1 MANDLLKHIKIEMT
15 IVAVYRIPLTDPTIQ
30 SLMMLRI
37 TPLLRLVF
45 IAACFLTLTATQSAK
60 AAVLATY
67 DLNSATGTTLPV
79 TPVAAGYT
87 ISPMS
92 AIGVPGTAFSNHFYF
107 NNWNATFNPAKYL
120 SLTVGNPAAYR
131 LTDISFS
138 VETSVVAPAT
148 VIVRSSAD
156 GFASDIASFSWTND
170 LITDV
175 SLSLASIGTRTGN
188 TELRFYFLTPA
199 AGTSTGI
206 ANHQPPGPGS
216 GTPDIGVD
224 VTLNGNL
231 VTATAPASIPTLSE
245 WALIFLSSIVAM
257 FGLARMR
264 LRR

>member
-1 MANDLLKHIKIEMT
+1 
-15 IVAVYRIPLTDPTIQ
+15 
-30 SLMMLRI
+30 MMLTI

-60 AAVLATY
+60 AAVIATY
-67 DLNSATGTTLPV
+67 DLNSAIGTTLPV

-92 AIGVPGTAFSNHFYF
+92 AIGVSGAAFANHFYF
-107 NNWNATFNPAKYL
+107 SNWSATLNPAKYL

-131 LTDISFS
+131 LTNISFS
-138 VETSVVAPAT
+138 VETSVSVPAT

-199 AGTSTGI
+199 AGTFTGI
-206 ANHQPPGPGS
+206 ANHQPPGLGS
-216 GTPDIGVD
+216 GSPDIGVD
-224 VTLNGNL
+224 VTLNGDL
-231 VTATAPASIPTLSE
+231 VTAPAPIPTLSE
-245 WALIFLSSIVAM
+245 WALIVLSSIVAM

-264 LRR
+264 IRR

>member
-1 MANDLLKHIKIEMT
+1 MT

-60 AAVLATY
+60 AAVIATY

-156 GFASDIASFSWTND
+156 GFASDIASFSWAND
-170 LITDV
+170 LVTDV
-175 SLSLASIGTRTGN
+175 TLSLAPIGTRTGN
-188 TELRFYFLTPA
+188 TELRFYFVTPA
-199 AGTSTGI
+199 AGTATGI
-206 ANHQPPGPGS
+206 ANHQPPGLGS
-216 GTPDIGVD
+216 GLPDIGVD